1 MEQSRSFHKRNP
13 CLCDWPS
20 CLCI

>member
-1 MEQSRSFHKRNP
+1 MEQSRSFHKGNP